1 MHAKMVVFE
10 LVVGDKR
17 SWSFRLIIG
26 RFSCESCRFKVAP
39 VGRDG
44 KAT

>member
-1 MHAKMVVFE
+1 MHAKSRVFE

-17 SWSFRLIIG
+17 SWSFSLIIG
-26 RFSCESCRFKVAP
+26 RFSCEFFRFKVARFA
-39 VGRDG
+39 RDG